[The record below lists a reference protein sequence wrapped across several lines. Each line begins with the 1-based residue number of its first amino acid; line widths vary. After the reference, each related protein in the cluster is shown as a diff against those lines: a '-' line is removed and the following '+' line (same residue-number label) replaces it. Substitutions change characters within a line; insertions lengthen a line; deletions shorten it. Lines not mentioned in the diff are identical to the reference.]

1 MTNAPKTVLAIHDL
15 PGFGRAALSVIV
27 PVLSTLG
34 VQTVALPT
42 AVLSTHTGGL
52 GTPAK
57 LANPGYG
64 PAALE
69 HYHRLGV
76 KFDCIYSGYLAD
88 AAQAKL
94 VEQAFEL
101 WPRAFKVVDPV
112 LGDGGRLYSGLGAD
126 MVPAMYSLCSKA
138 DLIVP
143 NVTEAALLLGDPLPG
158 VGSAEQAAAQAARL
172 TRVAPQVVVTGV
184 TGIGGGRYIGCV
196 GAARGGEGYAVKTP
210 LQPRMFHGTGDIF
223 CRRARRAH
231 FAGQRAPGC
240 RTGSC
245 RLRSRSASSRRPR
258 EPTSGW
264 ASGWRTPCRN
274 CGRSKTMRLPRDK
287 DVLENARALRK
298 SMTREERHL
307 WYDFLR
313 GYSPRFVRQKV
324 VGRIFWIFIAM
335 RQVWR

>member
-1 MTNAPKTVLAIHDL
+1 MTNTPKTVLAIHDL

-64 PAALE
+64 PATLE

-158 VGSAEQAAAQAARL
+158 VGSAEQAAGTGGPADPRSAAGRCDRRDGHRRRTLHRL
-172 TRVAPQVVVTGV
+172 CGRGPRRRGLCRKNAAAAANVPRH
-184 TGIGGGRYIGCV
+184 GRY
-196 GAARGGEGYAVKTP
+196 
-210 LQPRMFHGTGDIF
+210 F

-245 RLRSRSASSRRPR
+245 RLRSRVHQADA
-258 EPTSGW
+258 EG
-264 ASGWRTPCRN
+264 ADE
-274 CGRSKTMRLPRDK
+274 RLG
-287 DVLENARALRK
+287 VWLENALPKLRQ
-298 SMTREERHL
+298 E
-307 WYDFLR
+307 
-313 GYSPRFVRQKV
+313 
-324 VGRIFWIFIAM
+324 
-335 RQVWR
+335 